1 MNLIFLAFAVCV
13 FRGVRFQRKGC
24 DGAYLS
30 IEKGRS
36 FRGILA
42 LTVVCHHLAER
53 TGDSSLFHVFAFLG
67 FLPVA
72 YFFFLSG
79 YGLQKSFAGKPN
91 YRASI
96 LKKRIPSVLVPYLF
110 VTLLYWVLSAV
121 EGAPYSAGEVL
132 RSFAVGDPI
141 ARFTWYIVFVL
152 VLYVGFY
159 LMSALYQ
166 GNQSRGVFWNLLF
179 LTVCILG
186 FRKLGFSGYWYNSC
200 LTYPLGILWA
210 MKEERWLPF
219 VQKHFWLLAGLLL
232 PAFGV
237 VFLATMVLVDA
248 SWVLVLYWLSG
259 ILFTAVCLLL
269 QMKVTFGNPLLKLLG
284 DCSMEIYML
293 QGFFLTLYRG
303 NRIYMESPVMWS
315 AAVLVST
322 CLGAWGLHAL
332 FGRKK
337 KITVSS

>member
-1 MNLIFLAFAVCV
+1 MNLIFLALAVCV
-13 FRGVRFQRKGC
+13 LWGVRFQREGC
-24 DGAYLS
+24 DDGYLS

-42 LTVVCHHLAER
+42 LTVVCHHLADK

-79 YGLQKSFAGKPN
+79 YGLQKSYAGKPG

-96 LKKRIPSVLVPYLF
+96 LKKRIPSVFVPYLF
-110 VTLLYWVLSAV
+110 VTLLYWLLSAV
-121 EGAPYSAGEVL
+121 EGAPYSVGEVL

-141 ARFTWYIVFVL
+141 ARFTWYIVFIL
-152 VLYVGFY
+152 LLYVGFY
-159 LMSALYQ
+159 LMSALYR
-166 GNQSRGVFWNLLF
+166 GNQTCGVVWHMAFLLA
-179 LTVCILG
+179 LVLL

-200 LTYPLGILWA
+200 LTYLLGILWA
-210 MKEERWLPF
+210 MKEERWLGF
-219 VQKHFWLLAGLLL
+219 VRKHYWLTAGLLV
-232 PAFGV
+232 PAFGA

-269 QMKVTFGNPLLKLLG
+269 QMKVTFGNRLLKALG

-293 QGFFLTLYRG
+293 HGLFINLYRG
-303 NRIYMESPVMWS
+303 NRIYMENPAHWS

-322 CLGAWGLHAL
+322 CLGAWGLHIL

-337 KITVSS
+337 QATVVS

>member
-13 FRGVRFQRKGC
+13 LWGVNVQRKGF
-24 DGAYLS
+24 DERYLS

-36 FRGILA
+36 FRGLLA
-42 LTVVCHHLAER
+42 LTVVCHHLAEK
-53 TGDSSLFHVFAFLG
+53 TGDSSLFHIFAFLG

-79 YGLQKSFAGKPN
+79 YGLQKSYASKSG

-96 LKKRIPSVLVPYLF
+96 LRKRIPSVLVPYLA
-110 VTLLYWVLSAV
+110 VTGLYWLLSWM
-121 EGAPYSAGEVL
+121 EGNPYTVAQVL
-132 RSFAVGDPI
+132 RSFVNGDPI

-152 VLYVGFY
+152 LLYAGFY
-159 LMSALYQ
+159 LVSALYR
-166 GNQSRGVFWNLLF
+166 GNQLRGVVWNLL
-179 LTVCILG
+179 LVLG
-186 FRKLGFSGYWYNSC
+186 FTALFRSLGYSMFWYNSC
-200 LTYPLGILWA
+200 MTFPLGVLWA
-210 MKEERWLPF
+210 MKEETFLPF
-219 VQKHFWLLAGLLL
+219 VRKHFWGLTGLLV
-232 PAFGV
+232 PAFGA
-237 VFLATMVLVDA
+237 VFLAALLLADA
-248 SWVLVLYWLSG
+248 SWVLPLYWLSG

-269 QMKVTFGNPLLKLLG
+269 QMKVTFGNRLLKTLG

-303 NRIYMESPVMWS
+303 KRVYMENPALWS

-322 CLGAWGLHAL
+322 CLAAWGMHWL

-337 KITVSS
+337 KKIRV